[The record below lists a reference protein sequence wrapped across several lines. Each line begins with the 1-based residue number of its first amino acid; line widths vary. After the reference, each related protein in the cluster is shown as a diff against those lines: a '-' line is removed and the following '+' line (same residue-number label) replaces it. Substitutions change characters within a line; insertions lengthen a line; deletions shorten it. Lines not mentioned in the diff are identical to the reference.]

1 MTAGIARD
9 RASLLASEK
18 QDLPFWAT
26 VRKVK
31 GG

>member
-18 QDLPFWAT
+18 QDLPFGQPLGRWKAA
-26 VRKVK
+26 
-31 GG
+31 